1 MKTRQGFTAVPSS
14 ENTQGSSRGR
24 AAGPSHVAAPRRFGL
39 ARSFFEDFDTSRHGV
54 RWKELESE
62 AHATPRPPSPAL
74 GPFPYVGGCHGRCR
88 EKSQQSGAPPPATP
102 CSPTPLLLGQ
112 APLPTPTGEAASGHP
127 PHLAVRVTPDM
138 AGRKA
143 VGRTAAGGLV
153 HEALAVDSAVS
164 FPFLAEARDC
174 FGISRTTQ
182 TGCQNS

>member
-1 MKTRQGFTAVPSS
+1 MKTRRGFTAVPSS

-24 AAGPSHVAAPRRFGL
+24 AAGPSHVAAPRRFGP
-39 ARSFFEDFDTSRHGV
+39 ARSFFEDFDTSRHRV

-62 AHATPRPPSPAL
+62 AHATPRPPSPSL
-74 GPFPYVGGCHGRCR
+74 GSFPYVGGCHGRCR

-127 PHLAVRVTPDM
+127 PHPAVRVTPDM